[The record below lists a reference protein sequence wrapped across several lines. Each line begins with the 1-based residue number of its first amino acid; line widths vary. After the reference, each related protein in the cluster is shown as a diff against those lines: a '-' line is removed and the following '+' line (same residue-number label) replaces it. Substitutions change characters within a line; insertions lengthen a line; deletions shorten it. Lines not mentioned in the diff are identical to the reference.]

1 MRLVQTQPDARAE
14 MIRLLA
20 LDPAWLPSYFI
31 ECPHSDVRFVLFF
44 SRKVVLSTCS
54 DDFLKLV
61 FETVR
66 YQSAYSASIASMTIS
81 EELLQKIRLSL
92 SKLCGSHT
100 CSVGMLEGVDQTV
113 AVILALFEK
122 VSLALKDRGI
132 LHSMQPMGENW
143 SHLEQLLTFFLDFL
157 KIGERQAR
165 SRHAI
170 III

>member
-1 MRLVQTQPDARAE
+1 MRVIQTQSDARAE

-20 LDPAWLPSYFI
+20 QDPAWLPSFFI
-31 ECPHSDVRFVLFF
+31 ECPHNDVRFAMSS
-44 SRKVVLSTCS
+44 SRMMVSSICS

-92 SKLCGSHT
+92 SEPCGPHT

-113 AVILALFEK
+113 AIILSLFEK
-122 VSLALKDRGI
+122 VSLSLIDRGVFI
-132 LHSMQPMGENW
+132 
-143 SHLEQLLTFFLDFL
+143 
-157 KIGERQAR
+157 
-165 SRHAI
+165 
-170 III
+170 